1 MALTIANKSNSTCG
15 KYNFSIYSHT
25 LTLEELDSYI
35 LDTLFEEKKLN
46 YLFQKD
52 LPCSKKQG
60 VIQLQKFIETSF
72 ANREDEVTDEE
83 IDKFID
89 EGNKM
94 KSYYSFFAEALL
106 ARLNIDYVDNDLVS
120 GVIAVNENLTI
131 VSTGADVCMFS
142 DHTLVL
148 GEAKFYGE
156 LYGGI
161 SSIITDNSFNSK
173 LEDYIKNIISSTSE
187 IIIKGITGD
196 ICEKTS
202 ADIKQMPLVLSG
214 FVLHTKDSKNKY
226 DSAYNLI
233 DNVAISG
240 FPDHYRIHLYH
251 LPVDSKRNL
260 IFKAQ
265 RKALDLIIAL
275 KTKK

>member
-1 MALTIANKSNSTCG
+1 MDLTIANKSQSICG

-52 LPCSKKQG
+52 LLYSKKQG
-60 VIQLQKFIETSF
+60 IIQLQKFIETSF

-83 IDKFID
+83 INDFID
-89 EGNKM
+89 QGNNI

-106 ARLNIDYVDNDLVS
+106 ARLNIDYIDNDLVI
-120 GVIAVNENLTI
+120 GVIAVNENLTK

-142 DHTLVL
+142 NSTLVL

-161 SSIITDNSFNSK
+161 TSIITDSSFKSK

-202 ADIKQMPLVLSG
+202 ADIKKMPLVLSG
-214 FVLHTKDSKNKY
+214 FVLHTKDNKDKY

-233 DNVAISG
+233 NNVSISD
-240 FPDHYRIHLYH
+240 FPEHYKIHLYH
-251 LPVDSKRNL
+251 LPIDSKKKL

-265 RKALDLIIAL
+265 RKALNLIINL
-275 KTKK
+275 KTNK